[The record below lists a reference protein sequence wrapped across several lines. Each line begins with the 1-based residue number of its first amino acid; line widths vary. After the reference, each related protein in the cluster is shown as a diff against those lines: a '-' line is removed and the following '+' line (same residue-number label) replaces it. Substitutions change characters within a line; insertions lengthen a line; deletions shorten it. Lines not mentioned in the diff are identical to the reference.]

1 MENNVTILNLQKQIL
16 ELQIAKDQKKRRQQ
30 EKEQRI

>member
-1 MENNVTILNLQKQIL
+1 MTLNLQKQIL

-30 EKEQRI
+30 EKEQRKRE